1 MRSLAMRWFF
11 AIFLSISTM
20 QAIIAEDVI
29 ELVTGAKVRGRI
41 VSQDAGEVALEVV
54 VGGKKFTRKYPRD
67 KVRSVMVDGA
77 SIELSDDAKVL
88 TRSKKEIQDLIAS
101 VGKTLPDWFES
112 TKLSIPSTLDLD
124 WPEPAPKPWDGS
136 KNVGQFIWDRVNPN
150 PNQWR
155 NGVRLM
161 HHIMDEKKEDSRIV
175 RRAMLSLGGMYHHLL
190 VDYPRAAYWLQRA
203 GVDQNPDQNPAAG
216 IQLADCYFHLGSK
229 PMALALVQ
237 KMKTGPLHTIK
248 LLGDMGETANA
259 IKLAESF
266 AKNSQPTLCYL
277 YAGDV
282 CRVAGRLDDAE
293 QFYQKALR
301 AADKDTRK
309 NDHAK
314 RDRQRAEASLAAI
327 EFYRLNPREL
337 ADGEY
342 VASSLGYEDE
352 VEVSVTLRDGR
363 IQSVKVTKHRE
374 KQFYS
379 SISDTPPRIIAKQ
392 GVNNVDTVSGAT
404 ITSEAIINATAKAL
418 AQGRK

>member
-1 MRSLAMRWFF
+1 MRPFVVRWFT
-11 AIFLSISTM
+11 AIFLFMSTIN
-20 QAIIAEDVI
+20 ATVAEDVV
-29 ELVTGAKVRGRI
+29 ELLTGAKVRGRI
-41 VSQDAGEVALEVV
+41 VSHDASEIILEVV
-54 VGGKKFTRKYPRD
+54 VGGKTYTRKYPRD
-67 KVRSVMVDGA
+67 KVRNGSIDGVA
-77 SIELSDDAKVL
+77 IAKPSDSKQ
-88 TRSKKEIQDLIAS
+88 TPRSKKEIQDLITNA
-101 VGKTLPDWFES
+101 GKTLPDWFES
-112 TKLSIPSTLDLD
+112 TKLSIPPTLDLN

-161 HHIMDEKKEDSRIV
+161 HHIMDEKKGDPRVV
-175 RRAMLSLGGMYHHLL
+175 RRAMLALGGMYHHLL
-190 VDYPRAAYWLQRA
+190 VDYSRAAYWLQRA
-203 GVDQNPDQNPAAG
+203 GVEQNLEQNPVAG

-237 KMKTGPLHTIK
+237 KMKMRPLHTIK
-248 LLGDMGETANA
+248 LLGDMGETADA
-259 IKLAESF
+259 IRLAELA
-266 AKNSQPTLCYL
+266 AKNSQPVSCYL

-282 CRVAGRLDDAE
+282 CRVAGRLDEAE

-301 AADKDTRK
+301 SADKDTRN

-327 EFYRLNPREL
+327 AFYRLNPSEL
-337 ADGEY
+337 ADGVY
-342 VASSLGYEDE
+342 VASSLGYEDD

-379 SISDTPPRIIAKQ
+379 SIADTPPRIIAKQ

>member
-1 MRSLAMRWFF
+1 MRPSIFRWLLSVC
-11 AIFLSISTM
+11 LSIFT
-20 QAIIAEDVI
+20 INTIVAEDVV
-29 ELVTGAKVRGRI
+29 ELHTGAKVRGRI
-41 VSQDAGEVALEVV
+41 VSHDTSEVVLEVV
-54 VGGKKFTRKYPRD
+54 VGGKTYTRKYPRD
-67 KVRSVMVDGA
+67 KVRNISIDGNA
-77 SIELSDDAKVL
+77 IAMPGESKLT

-101 VGKTLPDWFES
+101 EGKTLPDWFES
-112 TKLSIPSTLDLD
+112 TKLSIPTTLDLD
-124 WPEPAPKPWDGS
+124 WPEPAPKPWDSS

-161 HHIMDEKKEDSRIV
+161 HHIMDEKKGDPRVV

-229 PMALALVQ
+229 PMALELVK

-248 LLGDMGETANA
+248 LLGDMGETAHA

-266 AKNSQPTLCYL
+266 AKNSQPVTCYL

-282 CRVAGRLDDAE
+282 CRVAGKLVEAK
-293 QFYQKALR
+293 QFYHKALQ
-301 AADKDTRK
+301 ATEKDARK

-314 RDRQRAEASLAAI
+314 RDRQRVEASLAAI
-327 EFYRLNPREL
+327 EFYQLNPQEL
-337 ADGEY
+337 TDGEY
-342 VASSLGYEDE
+342 VASSLGYEDD
-352 VEVSVTLRDGR
+352 VEVSVSLRDGR

>member
-1 MRSLAMRWFF
+1 MRPFVIRWFF
-11 AIFLSISTM
+11 NIFLSILTFNS
-20 QAIIAEDVI
+20 IVAEDVV
-29 ELVTGAKVRGRI
+29 ELLTGAKVRGRI
-41 VSQDAGEVALEVV
+41 VSHDASDVILEVV
-54 VGGKKFTRKYPRD
+54 VGGKTYTRKYPRD
-67 KVRSVMVDGA
+67 KVRSVSIDGTA
-77 SIELSDDAKVL
+77 VAIPSESKPS
-88 TRSKKEIQDLIAS
+88 TRSKKEILDLIAIE
-101 VGKTLPDWFES
+101 GKTLPDWFES
-112 TKLSIPSTLDLD
+112 TKLSIPPTLDLD

-161 HHIMDEKKEDSRIV
+161 HHIMDEKKGDSRIV
-175 RRAMLSLGGMYHHLL
+175 RRAMLTLGGMYHHLL

-203 GVDQNPDQNPAAG
+203 GVDQNPDQNPGAG

-229 PMALALVQ
+229 PMATALVQ
-237 KMKTGPLHTIK
+237 KMKSRPVHTIK
-248 LLGDMGETANA
+248 LLGDMGETADA
-259 IKLAESF
+259 IRLAELF
-266 AKNSQPTLCYL
+266 AKNSQPVTCYL

-282 CRVAGRLDDAE
+282 CRVAGRLDEAG

-301 AADKDTRK
+301 ASDKDNRN

-327 EFYRLNPREL
+327 EFYRLTPKEL

>member
-1 MRSLAMRWFF
+1 MRPSIIHWLF
-11 AIFLSISTM
+11 AVCFSITTFN
-20 QAIIAEDVI
+20 ALVAEDVI
-29 ELVTGAKVRGRI
+29 ELLTGAKVRGRV
-41 VSQDAGEVALEVV
+41 VSHDTSEVILEVI
-54 VGGKKFTRKYPRD
+54 VGGKTFTRKYPRD
-67 KVRSVMVDGA
+67 KVRNISIDGKA
-77 SIELSDDAKVL
+77 MAIPSESKQM
-88 TRSKKEIQDLIAS
+88 TRSKKEIQDLIANA
-101 VGKTLPDWFES
+101 GKTLPDWFES

-161 HHIMDEKKEDSRIV
+161 HHIMDEKKGDPRLV
-175 RRAMLSLGGMYHHLL
+175 RRAMMTLGGMYHHLL
-190 VDYPRAAYWLQRA
+190 VDYPRAAYWLQKA
-203 GVDQNPDQNPAAG
+203 GVDQNPDQNPGAG
-216 IQLADCYFHLGSK
+216 VKLADCYFHLGSK

-237 KMKTGPLHTIK
+237 KMKMRPLPTIK
-248 LLGDMGETANA
+248 LLGDMGETADA
-259 IKLAESF
+259 IRLAELF
-266 AKNSQPTLCYL
+266 AKNSQPVTCYL

-282 CRVAGRLDDAE
+282 CRVAGRLEEAQ

-301 AADKDTRK
+301 ATDKDARK

-327 EFYRLNPREL
+327 EFYQLNPQEL

-342 VASSLGYEDE
+342 VASSLGYEDD
-352 VEVSVTLRDGR
+352 VEVTVTLRDGR

>member
-1 MRSLAMRWFF
+1 MRPFSLRWFF
-11 AIFLSISTM
+11 AIFFALSTINM
-20 QAIIAEDVI
+20 ILAEDFV
-29 ELVTGAKVRGRI
+29 ELLTGAKVRGRI
-41 VSQDAGEVALEVV
+41 VSHDSSEVVLEVV
-54 VGGKKFTRKYPRD
+54 VGGKTFTRKYPGD
-67 KVRSVMVDGA
+67 KVRTINIDGTSVAIAG
-77 SIELSDDAKVL
+77 EAKR
-88 TRSKKEIQDLIAS
+88 TNRSKKEIQDLIAS
-101 VGKTLPDWFES
+101 SGKTLPDWFES
-112 TKLSIPSTLDLD
+112 TKLSIPPTLDLD
-124 WPEPAPKPWDGS
+124 WPEPAPKPWDGT

-161 HHIMDEKKEDSRIV
+161 HHIMDEKKADPRIV
-175 RRAMLSLGGMYHHLL
+175 RRAMLALGGMYHHLF

-203 GVDQNPDQNPAAG
+203 GVDQNPDQNPVAG
-216 IQLADCYFHLGSK
+216 VQLADCYFHLGSK
-229 PMALALVQ
+229 LMASALVQ
-237 KMKTGPLHTIK
+237 KMKVRPLHTIK
-248 LLGDMGETANA
+248 LLGDMGETLDA

-266 AKNSQPTLCYL
+266 AKNSQPVTCYL

-282 CRVAGRLDDAE
+282 CRVAGRLDEAE
-293 QFYQKALR
+293 QFYRKALR
-301 AADKDTRK
+301 EADKDTRI

-314 RDRQRAEASLAAI
+314 RDRQRAEASIAAI
-327 EFYRLNPREL
+327 EFYRLNPKEL

-342 VASSLGYEDE
+342 VASSLGYEDD
-352 VEVSVTLRDGR
+352 VEVSVTLRDGQ

-379 SISDTPPRIIAKQ
+379 SITDTPPRIIAKQ